1 MSQPTADTIDDI
13 LYCARYGEFDELKNA
28 NFPAEFFTAADET
41 GNTGLHMACANGHLD
56 IVKYVVEKLAS
67 LDNVTQYINS
77 QNEQGNTPLH
87 WAALNGHLEIV
98 QLLVGSF
105 GADMKIKNKAG
116 RSPIYEAQAYNHE
129 KVAEFFLSTMVEDA
143 EGETSEDVQDVVE
156 QGPSSGSGTSQVTA

>member
-28 NFPAEFFTAADET
+28 NFPAEYFAAADET
-41 GNTGLHMACANGHLD
+41 GNTALHMACANGHLGKRYINILAELGKPTVPLINLFTVGSKID

-98 QLLVGSF
+98 QLLVSSY
-105 GADMKIKNKAG
+105 GADMKVSITNTDDQQPG
-116 RSPIYEAQAYNHE
+116 
-129 KVAEFFLSTMVEDA
+129 L
-143 EGETSEDVQDVVE
+143 
-156 QGPSSGSGTSQVTA
+156 